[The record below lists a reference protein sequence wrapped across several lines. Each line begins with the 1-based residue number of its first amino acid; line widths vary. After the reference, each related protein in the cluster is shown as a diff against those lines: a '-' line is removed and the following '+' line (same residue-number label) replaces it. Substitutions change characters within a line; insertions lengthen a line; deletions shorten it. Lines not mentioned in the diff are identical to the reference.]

1 MLYDI
6 DSIRSY
12 FASAVPSAVKPYDMH
27 KLYYIYKTEECYDV
41 LDCMKVVRDEVG
53 DELTDIG
60 ASLAGTLMGYY
71 RTYEHEILR
80 CFAIEYMYDEGYDVI
95 SDEQMHELDSICKC
109 YSACFPVTIGDFLND
124 IEASLYEDCIGN
136 GRYGVNTKGEVINL
150 HSGRKLKNRDGGNG
164 YWKVRLYGIDNRYK
178 NYTVHRLVAK
188 AFCEGFNPATTYVVN
203 HKDED
208 KHNNYASNLEWCTP
222 KYNRNYSLKR
232 KEK

>member
-1 MLYDI
+1 MLYKI
-6 DSIRSY
+6 EHVKNY
-12 FASAVPSAVKPYDMH
+12 FGTAIPAIAKAYDMH
-27 KLYYIYKTEECYDV
+27 ELYYIYKTEECFDI
-41 LDCMKVVRDEVG
+41 LDCMKVVTAEAG
-53 DELTDIG
+53 DELTDKGELLAVRLIG
-60 ASLAGTLMGYY
+60 IY

-80 CFAIEYMYDEGYDVI
+80 CFAIDYMIDEEYDTI
-95 SDEQMHELDSICKC
+95 TTEQIAEIDSISKC

-124 IEASLYEDCIGN
+124 IEEELYEDCLGN
-136 GRYGVNTKGEVINL
+136 GRYGVNTKGEIKNL

-188 AFCEGFNPATTYVVN
+188 AFCEGFDTATTYVVN

-232 KEK
+232 R